1 MTTPVSICSGALVML
16 GDKPISSLTENTDR
30 ARLAANLYPD
40 ERASFLRAHPWNS
53 AIKRVTLAPSS
64 TAPAFD
70 SFSVFDLP
78 SDCMRVLSV
87 GSENDSRGGYRVEGR
102 SILYPGAVAYLRYVA
117 DVPESVWDRHMVSA
131 MKTRMAALM
140 AYAVTGSAALAQ
152 SLLQQ
157 ADAEFRRAKTIDGQE
172 DPPEDLDEG
181 QLLESRSIG
190 GGW

>member
-16 GDKPISSLTENTDR
+16 GDKPIASLTENTDR
-30 ARLAANLYPD
+30 ARMAANLYPD
-40 ERASFLRAHPWNS
+40 ERAGFLRAHPWNA
-53 AIKRVTLAPSS
+53 AIKRVTLSPSS

-117 DVPESVWDRHMVSA
+117 DVPESMWDAHMILA

-140 AYAVTGSAALAQ
+140 SYAVTGSATLAQ
-152 SLLQQ
+152 SWLEQSKTEL
-157 ADAEFRRAKTIDGQE
+157 RTAKTTDGQE
-172 DPPEDLDEG
+172 DPPEDLDDG